1 MAISERALAKINLS
15 LHVVGRRCDGYHLLD
30 SFVAFADIGDS
41 LDFRHAQELSLVARG
56 RFAAALPDDQDDNL
70 VVRAARW
77 INGSAGAAI
86 TLEKSLPVASGMGGG
101 SADAAAA
108 IRGLARLWKV
118 PVPPA
123 AETEFLGADVPVCME
138 SVTARVRGTGEIIEA
153 VTCLPPFPIVLVN
166 SGRRVHT
173 SMVFAANDVCGSA
186 GKQVVPP
193 SRDMNLTDAVEWLGC
208 LRNDLETISA
218 RLEPSI
224 TEVKRALR
232 ATGAG
237 LVRMTGSGATCFG
250 VYADREEA
258 RAARSVIRKRQADWW
273 VCAAVVNGP
282 RS

>member
-15 LHVVGRRCDGYHLLD
+15 LHVVGRRHDGYHLLD
-30 SFVAFADIGDS
+30 SLVAFADIGDS
-41 LDFRHAQELSLVARG
+41 LDFRHARELSLVARG
-56 RFAAALPDDQDDNL
+56 RFAVALPDDQDDNL

-77 INGSAGAAI
+77 LEGSAGAAI
-86 TLEKSLPVASGMGGG
+86 SLDKSLPVASGMGGG

-108 IRGLARLWKV
+108 IRGLARLWNV

-138 SVTARVRGTGEIIEA
+138 SVAARVRGTGEIVEA
-153 VTCLPPFPIVLVN
+153 VTCLPQFPIVLVN
-166 SGRRVHT
+166 PGRHVQTSRV
-173 SMVFAANDVCGSA
+173 FEANEVCDSA
-186 GKQVVPP
+186 GDQAVPP
-193 SRDMNLTDAVEWLGC
+193 SRNLNLADAVEWLGR
-208 LRNDLETISA
+208 LRNDLETIAA

-224 TEVKRALR
+224 IDVKRALR

-250 VYADREEA
+250 VYTDLEA
-258 RAARSVIRKRQADWW
+258 ARTARSVIRQAQADWW
-273 VCAAVVNGP
+273 VRAVVVNGP